1 MAHYP
6 SLPVQQHQE
15 GPPSLTQ
22 ASSLSRIDEPMR
34 MVVNIDVPELAPA
47 IEFYSAALGLKL
59 NRILDDD
66 VAELTGA
73 SSVIYL
79 LANVAG
85 SSTADSSDEVRRYSR
100 HWTPVHIDFVVDDI
114 MESANRA
121 ISAGASQ
128 ESECI
133 EWRGSKCITFSDPFG
148 HGFCLIEFAEKTYS
162 DDGAA

>member
-1 MAHYP
+1 
-6 SLPVQQHQE
+6 V
-15 GPPSLTQ
+15 
-22 ASSLSRIDEPMR
+22 RI
-34 MVVNIDVPELAPA
+34 VVNIDVPELAPA
-47 IEFYSAALGLKL
+47 IEFYSAALGLTL
-59 NRILDDD
+59 NRLLDED

-85 SSTADSSDEVRRYSR
+85 SDPGSSVGEVRRYSR

-114 MESANRA
+114 VASANQA
-121 ISAGASQ
+121 ITAGASQ

-148 HGFCLIEFAEKTYS
+148 HGFCLIEFAAETYS
-162 DDGAA
+162 DGVS